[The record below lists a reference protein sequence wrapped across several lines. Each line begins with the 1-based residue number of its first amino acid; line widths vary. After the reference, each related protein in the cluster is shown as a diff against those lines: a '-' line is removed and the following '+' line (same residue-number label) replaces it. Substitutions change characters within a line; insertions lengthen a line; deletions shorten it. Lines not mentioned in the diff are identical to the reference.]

1 MVFIGDGETDI
12 PCMRLVKA
20 QGGHS
25 IAVFNPKKRTSKP
38 KANQL
43 LDERRAS
50 LVAAADYNL
59 DSTIDRAVKAMVDI
73 VAANAKLSKAG
84 R

>member
-1 MVFIGDGETDI
+1 MTLTELFLPAI

-20 QGGHS
+20 QGGYS
-25 IAVFNPKKRTSKP
+25 IAVFNPKTRNSKT

-43 LDERRAS
+43 LDEGRAS
-50 LVAAADYNL
+50 LIAPADYNL
-59 DSTIDRAVKAMVDI
+59 DATIDRAVKAMVDI
-73 VAANAKLSKAG
+73 VAAKAKLSKAG

>member
-25 IAVFNPKKRTSKP
+25 IAVFNPKKRSSKA

-43 LDERRAS
+43 LDEGRAS